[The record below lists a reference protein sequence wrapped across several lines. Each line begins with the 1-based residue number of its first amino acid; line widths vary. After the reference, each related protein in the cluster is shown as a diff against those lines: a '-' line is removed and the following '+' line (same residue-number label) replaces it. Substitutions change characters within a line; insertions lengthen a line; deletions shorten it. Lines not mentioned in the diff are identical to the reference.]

1 MIEIRRDLYM
11 DEATGLKGVD
21 FPVISRRVCSLV
33 EELEGIAVGKK
44 SK

>member
-1 MIEIRRDLYM
+1 MYM
-11 DEATGLKGVD
+11 EETTGLKRVD

-33 EELEGIAVGKK
+33 EELAGIGMGEK